1 MYRVS
6 LYLLLAI
13 SLNACQSDPISS
25 DGDSRLVPDDL
36 QPYFSSFEDAA
47 ADLGVPIDIAASGI
61 TAEIRAINQGNVA
74 GTCSTNGFEIR
85 HITIDRSF
93 WTTASPLLREMVVY
107 HELGHCILGRGHTET
122 SFANGLCTSIM
133 RSGLGDCHDA
143 YNFDNRSY
151 YLRELFGLL

>member
-6 LYLLLAI
+6 LSVLLAI
-13 SLNACQSDPISS
+13 SLTACQSDPVLTE
-25 DGDSRLVPDDL
+25 DDSQLLSDDL

-47 ADLGVPIDIAASGI
+47 ADLGIPIDIAASGI
-61 TAEIRAINQGNVA
+61 TAEIREINQGDVA
-74 GTCSTNGFEIR
+74 GTCSTNGFDIR

-93 WTTASPLLREMVVY
+93 WINASPLLREMVVY

-133 RSGLGDCHDA
+133 RSGLGNCQDA
-143 YNFDNRSY
+143 YNYDNRSY
-151 YLRELFGLL
+151 YVRELLGL

>member
-6 LYLLLAI
+6 LSVLLAI
-13 SLNACQSDPISS
+13 SLTACQSDPVLTE
-25 DGDSRLVPDDL
+25 DDSQLLSDDL

-47 ADLGVPIDIAASGI
+47 ADLGIPIDIAASGI
-61 TAEIRAINQGNVA
+61 TAEIREINQGDVA
-74 GTCSTNGFEIR
+74 GTCSTNGSDIR

-93 WTTASPLLREMVVY
+93 WINASPLLREMVVY

-133 RSGLGDCHDA
+133 RSGLGNCQDA
-143 YNFDNRSY
+143 YNYDNRSY
-151 YLRELFGLL
+151 YVRELLGL